1 MHYNPALQDVF
12 IASDKSQFKL
22 SYADQQRVL
31 LTPVDN
37 LDQDAQLIAWDCFKQ
52 KLQSAELR
60 PTYSINQTIEQYT
73 EYQKK
78 KRKRE
83 NHILMKYMP
92 YMKVGIDLLLRFRS
106 NW

>member
-78 KRKRE
+78 EAKKKE
-83 NHILMKYMP
+83 LATEAEEAKKKLEAVGA
-92 YMKVGIDLLLRFRS
+92 KVELK
-106 NW
+106 